1 MQTLKKKDIKNYK
14 VNLKEGGYDNSE
26 VVGDA
31 YEEAIREFLNPVLK
45 TLTPVQQ
52 ENVVMKIYD
61 NMFSEMSIDNDIPSH
76 VEGFIKANFP
86 KVYNRPELHSGTEE
100 IGEEVLDEF
109 VNALG
114 APISGDEKNVNN
126 TEIKTAPQATSDE
139 FNTVAIQ
146 PNRYLYNVNSVGPRV
161 MGVTAEEFDRLAKE
175 KAISLL
181 EGLDSDYNDNA
192 IIDGKELPASVD
204 RGINNL
210 VNSINMNGLSDEP
223 EKIDMIINSIINKLK
238 PNA

>member
-26 VVGDA
+26 RLGDD
-31 YEEAIREFLNPVLK
+31 YQEAIEEFLSPILKKLNPI
-45 TLTPVQQ
+45 QG

-61 NMFSEMSIDNDIPSH
+61 AMYPEMDVLSNIPNQ
-76 VEGFIKANFP
+76 VEEFIKINYP
-86 KVYNRPELHSGTEE
+86 KLYSRPELNGGVEE
-100 IGEEVLDEF
+100 GNLDEF

-210 VNSINMNGLSDEP
+210 VNSINMNGLSDKP
-223 EKIDMIINSIINKLK
+223 ETIDMIINSIINKLK